1 MKQFLT
7 LIAALLVCGAVESA
21 QKVAFS
27 QREVRDPRQLETHL
41 EANATDAETRIAVL
55 ETTIGTNAAT
65 AAVTVGSLTVN
76 DGIAVNTN
84 ATVGGTLAVTGVAT
98 FTAESVHNLGIDA
111 DYITTDAGAGID
123 TKTEGT
129 LMVGAATANKVEIGD
144 TAISVEVQGPLT
156 AKEDIISD
164 EIDAE
169 TATALLIGKATATS
183 VTIGASDAGV
193 SVPGTLAVT
202 GVATLTAAPVLV
214 ATNTPGAITLTMT
227 NAPTA
232 ADAGKEAPV
241 YLNVTIGGATY
252 VIPAWPIAE

>member
-7 LIAALLVCGAVESA
+7 LIAALLVGGAVESA

-98 FTAESVHNLGIDA
+98 FTA
-111 DYITTDAGAGID
+111 
-123 TKTEGT
+123 
-129 LMVGAATANKVEIGD
+129 
-144 TAISVEVQGPLT
+144 
-156 AKEDIISD
+156 
-164 EIDAE
+164 
-169 TATALLIGKATATS
+169 
-183 VTIGASDAGV
+183 
-193 SVPGTLAVT
+193 
-202 GVATLTAAPVLV
+202 APVLV
-214 ATNTPGAITLTMT
+214 ATNTPGAITLTMA

-232 ADAGKEAPV
+232 ADAGKEVPV
-241 YLNVTIGGATY
+241 YINVTIGGATY
-252 VIPAWPIAE
+252 VIPAWPITE